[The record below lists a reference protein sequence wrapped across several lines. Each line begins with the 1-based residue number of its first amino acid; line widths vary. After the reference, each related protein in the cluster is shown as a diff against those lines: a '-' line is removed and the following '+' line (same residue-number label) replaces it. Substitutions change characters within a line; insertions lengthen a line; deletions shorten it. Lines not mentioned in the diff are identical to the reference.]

1 MKIIVVGYGL
11 MFQSLITG
19 VLNSE
24 HTLSGVF
31 RRENILFPRL
41 ERFFRDFL
49 FPSEDFNF
57 VKQRNLYDIHAKSV
71 NDLKFIKE
79 VKKLNADLILVGS
92 WGEKF
97 KPDTINSTKIAC
109 VNVHPSL
116 LPKFRGPNPYAQVIL
131 NGENKSGVTF
141 HLMDNGFDTGA
152 ILHQIKVDIDKNET
166 GGSLKLKCC
175 NAVRTVLPSLLE
187 NIRDK
192 IKSAVVQDESIASYQ
207 FALKENDCI
216 LDFEN
221 ESSIQTDRRIRALNP
236 WHKCYIPYNDRF
248 YQFSHYEITS
258 EKWDKTSLKIMLDD
272 KKNIYAVC
280 SDEIIMKFFN
290 VSRII

>member
-19 VLNSE
+19 VLNSG

-41 ERFFRDFL
+41 ERLFHDFL

-57 VKQRNLYDIHAKSV
+57 IKQRNLYDIYANSV

-97 KPDTINSTKIAC
+97 KPDTINSPKLAC
-109 VNVHPSL
+109 INIHPSL

-152 ILHQIKVDIDKNET
+152 IIHQIKVDIDKNET

-175 NAVRTVLPSLLE
+175 NAVRDVLPSLLE
-187 NIRDK
+187 NVRDK

-221 ESSIQTDRRIRALNP
+221 ENSIQTDRRIRALNP

-258 EKWDKTSLKIMLDD
+258 EKWDKTSPKIMLDD
-272 KKNIYAVC
+272 KKTIYAVC
-280 SDEIIMKFFN
+280 ADEIIMKFFN

>member
-19 VLNSE
+19 VLNSG

-31 RRENILFPRL
+31 RRENILFPCFERL
-41 ERFFRDFL
+41 FRDFL

-57 VKQRNLYDIHAKSV
+57 VKQRNLYDIQANSV

-97 KPDTINSTKIAC
+97 KPDTINSPKIAC
-109 VNVHPSL
+109 INVHPSL
-116 LPKFRGPNPYAQVIL
+116 LPRFRGPNPYAQVIL

-152 ILHQIKVDIDKNET
+152 IIHQIKVDIDKNET

-175 NAVRTVLPSLLE
+175 NAVRDVLPSLLE

-192 IKSAVVQDESIASYQ
+192 IKSAVVQDESFASYQ
-207 FALKENDCI
+207 FALKENECI

-258 EKWDKTSLKIMLDD
+258 EKWDKTLPKIMLDD
-272 KKNIYAVC
+272 KKTIYAVC
-280 SDEIIMKFFN
+280 ADEIIMKFFN